1 MGEYPAQ
8 QGEGGAGPTV
18 NRAGP
23 PPGLHVAYAESVT
36 GDGSTALSASRVA
49 NVAAPA
55 ILEAFEG
62 CQKSFNAISRRAKS
76 RFELRDWKGAAADAT
91 ERLDLYGRAIDAI
104 EGGVRT
110 MLGKRVSDRLLWA
123 GMKAVYSGL
132 IAGRTDWELA
142 ETFFNSVTRRVFTTV
157 GVDSNI
163 EFVDSDFAAPSVG
176 GAGLTCRTYLGG
188 SDAAAVVEDILH
200 DARLDA
206 AFEDLHR
213 DSRRVSA
220 RLTDNLRSLA
230 ACGPVERAEIIGAP
244 FFRRK
249 GAYLI
254 GRAFSGGKAI
264 PLALALLN
272 KEGGVVVDAVLT
284 DEDDISILFSFT
296 RSHFHVDMGP
306 PHELVRFL
314 KLLMPRKPIAE
325 LYIALGY
332 HKHGKTEL
340 YRDLLRHLRETD
352 ERFQFAPGTPGTVM
366 VVFTMPGYD
375 LVFKVIRDRFPLIKP
390 ITASGVMQ
398 NYRLVFRHDRAGR
411 LVEAQEFEH
420 LEFDRARFSSD
431 LLAEFSR
438 DADQT
443 VSVSSDVVVVHHA
456 YVERRVTPLDLYVR
470 DVTEDAARAVVAD
483 FGQAVTE
490 LAATGIFPGEL
501 LPKNFGVT
509 RHGRVVC
516 YDYDE
521 LSLLTDFSFREMPAA
536 RDDHDE
542 YADEAWFG
550 VGPRDVFPEEFSR
563 FLTLPPNL
571 RTVLEQSHGQL
582 FEPGFWQEMQARVS
596 SGEIVDIF
604 PYHPSRRLQP

>member
-1 MGEYPAQ
+1 
-8 QGEGGAGPTV
+8 
-18 NRAGP
+18 
-23 PPGLHVAYAESVT
+23 VT
-36 GDGSTALSASRVA
+36 GDGATALSASRVA

-55 ILEAFEG
+55 ILDAFEG
-62 CQKSFNAISRRAKS
+62 SQESFNAISRRAKS

-91 ERLDLYGRAIDAI
+91 ERLDLYGGAIDEI
-104 EGGVRT
+104 EAGVRT
-110 MLGKRVSDRLLWA
+110 VLGARVTDRLLWA

-132 IAGRTDWELA
+132 IAGRADWELA
-142 ETFFNSVTRRVFTTV
+142 ETFFNSVTRRVFATV

-163 EFVDSDFAAPSVG
+163 EFVDSDFAAPSVD
-176 GAGLTCRTYLGG
+176 GAGFTCRTYQGG
-188 SDAAAVVEDILH
+188 GDAAGVVEAMLR
-200 DARLDA
+200 DAGLDA
-206 AFEDLHR
+206 AFEDLPR
-213 DSRRVSA
+213 DAQRASV
-220 RLTDNLRSLA
+220 RLTDQLRSLGA
-230 ACGPVERAEIIGAP
+230 DGRVEWAEIIGAP

-254 GRAFSGGKAI
+254 GRAFSGVKSI

-272 KEGGVVVDAVLT
+272 TEAGVVVDAVLT

-296 RSHFHVDMGP
+296 RSHFHVDLGP

-314 KLLMPRKPIAE
+314 KLLMPKKPIAE

-340 YRDLLRHLRETD
+340 YRDLLRHLRDTYEQ
-352 ERFQFAPGTPGTVM
+352 FQFAPGTPGTVM

-390 ITASGVMQ
+390 ITPHGVMQ

-420 LEFDRARFSSD
+420 LEFDRARFTDD

-443 VSVSSDVVVVHHA
+443 VSVNSDAVVVHHA
-456 YVERRVTPLDLYVR
+456 YVERRVTPLDVYVR
-470 DVTEDAARAVVAD
+470 EAPEDAARAVVAD

-521 LSLLTDFSFREMPAA
+521 LSLLTDFCFRDMPAA
-536 RDDHDE
+536 RVDDDE

-563 FLTLPPNL
+563 FLALPPSL
-571 RTVLEQSHGQL
+571 RAVLEQSHGQL
-582 FEPGFWQEMQARVS
+582 FECSFWQEMQARVS

-604 PYHPSRRLQP
+604 PYHASRRLQE

>member
-1 MGEYPAQ
+1 M
-8 QGEGGAGPTV
+8 
-18 NRAGP
+18 
-23 PPGLHVAYAESVT
+23 L

-55 ILEAFEG
+55 ILDAFEG
-62 CQKSFNAISRRAKS
+62 SQESFNAISRRARS

-91 ERLDLYGRAIDAI
+91 ERLDLYGGAIDEI
-104 EGGVRT
+104 EAGVRT
-110 MLGKRVSDRLLWA
+110 VLGARVTDRLLWA

-132 IAGRTDWELA
+132 IAGRADWELA
-142 ETFFNSVTRRVFTTV
+142 ETFFNSVTRRVFATV

-163 EFVDSDFAAPSVG
+163 EFVDSDFAAPSVD
-176 GAGLTCRTYLGG
+176 GAGFTCRTYQGG
-188 SDAAAVVEDILH
+188 GDAAGVVEAMLR
-200 DARLDA
+200 DAGLDA
-206 AFEDLHR
+206 AFEDLPR
-213 DSRRVSA
+213 DAQRVSV
-220 RLTDNLRSLA
+220 RLTDQLRSIGA
-230 ACGPVERAEIIGAP
+230 DGRVEWAEIVGAP

-254 GRAFSGGKAI
+254 GRAFSGGKSI

-272 KEGGVVVDAVLT
+272 TEAGVVVDAVLT

-296 RSHFHVDMGP
+296 RSHFHVDLGP

-314 KLLMPRKPIAE
+314 KLLMPKKPIAE

-340 YRDLLRHLRETD
+340 YRDLLRHLRDTD
-352 ERFQFAPGTPGTVM
+352 EQFQFAPGTPGTVM
-366 VVFTMPGYD
+366 VVFTMPRYD

-390 ITASGVMQ
+390 ITAHGVMQ

-420 LEFDRARFSSD
+420 LEFDRARFTDD

-443 VSVSSDVVVVHHA
+443 VSVNSDAVVVHHA
-456 YVERRVTPLDLYVR
+456 YVERRVTPLDVYVR
-470 DVTEDAARAVVAD
+470 EAPEDAARAVVAD

-521 LSLLTDFSFREMPAA
+521 LSLLTDFCFRDMPAA
-536 RDDHDE
+536 QVDDDE

-563 FLTLPPNL
+563 FLTLPPSL
-571 RTVLEQSHGQL
+571 RAVLEQSHGQL
-582 FEPGFWQEMQARVS
+582 FESSFWREMQARVS

-604 PYHPSRRLQP
+604 PYHASRRLRE